1 LQPGQWS
8 GEFLVYNGKDEGS
21 LEEESQ
27 LCAAM
32 VWEPNNNTTLELVN
46 TKSMQPIAIRQGY
59 CTMMTQQRIGF

>member
-32 VWEPNNNTTLELVN
+32 VWEPNNNTTLEIVN
-46 TKSMQPIAIRQGY
+46 TKSMQPIAI
-59 CTMMTQQRIGF
+59 